1 MRPAARVKNGH
12 RASRPG
18 SGVRV
23 AAATFAACCLP
34 MLAGCGGGPAR
45 VPVAAVDADGAAAAL
60 VARADTDGDGAL
72 SAAECDAV
80 PGIART
86 IPQYDTD
93 GDGRITPREIA
104 ERIRTWQ
111 ATRVARVA
119 FSFPVTLDGRP
130 LVDASVR
137 IEPEPEF
144 AAHATA
150 AAGRTDATGRVA
162 PRVEGDLSGVSP
174 GLYRVVVEHERLAKL
189 PRYNSATTLGIQV
202 APDDP
207 GMMTLSIDLKSSP
220 R

>member
-1 MRPAARVKNGH
+1 MRPCACDDVGHARPRDSLRGCFTVSPL
-12 RASRPG
+12 AM
-18 SGVRV
+18 
-23 AAATFAACCLP
+23 CILP
-34 MLAGCGGGPAR
+34 LLAGCGGGPAR
-45 VPVAAVDADGAAAAL
+45 VPVAAVDADGVAAAL
-60 VARADTDGDGAL
+60 VARADADGDGGL
-72 SAAECDAV
+72 SAAECGAV

-119 FSFPVTLDGRP
+119 CSFPVTLDGRP
-130 LVDASVR
+130 LVDAAVR
-137 IEPEPEF
+137 LEPEPEF
-144 AAHATA
+144 AAHATPA
-150 AAGRTDATGRVA
+150 SGRTDATGRVA
-162 PRVEGDLSGVSP
+162 ARAEGDLPGVPP

-189 PRYNSATTLGIQV
+189 PRYNSATILGIQV

-207 GMMTLSIDLKSSP
+207 GMMTLTIDLKSSP

>member
-1 MRPAARVKNGH
+1 MRPCVGDENGH
-12 RASRPG
+12 RGPRQS
-18 SGVRV
+18 VRV
-23 AAATFAACCLP
+23 WFTVSAFAICTVP
-34 MLAGCGGGPAR
+34 PLAGCGGGPAR
-45 VPVAAVDADGAAAAL
+45 VPVAAVDAGGVAAAL
-60 VARADTDGDGAL
+60 VARVDADGDGGL

-86 IPQYDTD
+86 IAQYDTD
-93 GDGRITPREIA
+93 ADGRITPEEIA
-104 ERIRTWQ
+104 ARIRKWQ

-119 FSFPVTLDGRP
+119 CSFPVTLDGRP

-137 IEPEPEF
+137 LEPEPEF
-144 AAHATA
+144 AAQAPP

-162 PRVEGDLSGVSP
+162 ATAGDLPGVPP